1 MFQPRN
7 LRLASRVK
15 PVSIMRGFKSSFHS
29 AKAHPVALKSSSRM
43 LMGLATV
50 LGFSA
55 LALGSLLS
63 PILNNAAIRL
73 NLAPIFESAPHSKT
87 DGRFHLNY
95 QELTIGSVTGMVL
108 GIIIGKISSMLVFL
122 GLSSYFLVQFL
133 ELRNIITVPWNSII
147 SIGKER
153 INVKDLVFN
162 NVNFK
167 IAFVL
172 SFLIAAFNV

>member
-1 MFQPRN
+1 MFQPRAI
-7 LRLASRVK
+7 RLASRVK
-15 PVSIMRGFKSSFHS
+15 PVSILRGFKSSFHTTK
-29 AKAHPVALKSSSRM
+29 AKPLVSNSSSRM
-43 LMGLATV
+43 LLGLASV

-55 LALGSLLS
+55 LALGSFLN

-73 NLAPIFESAPHSKT
+73 NLAPVFDSAPHSKT
-87 DGRFHLNY
+87 NGRFYLNY

-122 GLSSYFLVQFL
+122 GLSSYFLIQFL
-133 ELRNIITVPWNSII
+133 ELRNIITIPWNSII
-147 SIGKER
+147 SVGKER

-172 SFLIAAFNV
+172 TFLIAAFNV